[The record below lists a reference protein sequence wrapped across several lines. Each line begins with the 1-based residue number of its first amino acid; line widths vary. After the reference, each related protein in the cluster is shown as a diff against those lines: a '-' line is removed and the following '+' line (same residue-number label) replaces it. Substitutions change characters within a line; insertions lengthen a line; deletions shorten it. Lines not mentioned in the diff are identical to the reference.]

1 MELKEKLIEQLDKQ
15 ILAYIGNNTD
25 TMDRFMYRLEVYS
38 SFRNEL
44 DKNEYLIPQLNAMLN
59 CNDLL
64 VAIRTSVLRNT
75 NGVVDPSYDE
85 LVSNFVTELYLEQRT
100 KELISR
106 VEKEQQEIQ
115 SELQQKSPQEV
126 VDEAYRIS
134 TINEIV
140 NLIKSNYLNGQ
151 EIDALLTYP
160 NILGAIYDEWISGS
174 YTTSDEI
181 KYCLIKC
188 VELRYEDLKTE
199 AVKCDVNKEALEVWE
214 QMYDINGDLQFP
226 VYDETLDE
234 EAGEEFEP

>member
-1 MELKEKLIEQLDKQ
+1 MELKVKLIEQLDKQ
-15 ILAYIGNNTD
+15 ILDYIGKNTD

-44 DKNEYLIPQLNAMLN
+44 DKNEYLIPQLNAMLK

-85 LVSNFVTELYLEQRT
+85 LVGNFVTELYLEQRT

-134 TINEIV
+134 TVNEIV
-140 NLIKSNYLNGQ
+140 NLIKSNYFNGQ

-199 AVKCDVNKEALEVWE
+199 AVKCYVNKEALEVWE

>member
-15 ILAYIGNNTD
+15 ILDYIGKNTD

-44 DKNEYLIPQLNAMLN
+44 DKNEYLIPQLNAMLK

-85 LVSNFVTELYLEQRT
+85 LVGNFVTELYLEQRT

-134 TINEIV
+134 TINDIV
-140 NLIKSNYLNGQ
+140 NLIKSNYLNAQ

-160 NILGAIYDEWISGS
+160 NILGAIYDEWVSGS
-174 YTTSDEI
+174 YTSNEEL
-181 KYCLIKC
+181 KYGLIKC

-234 EAGEEFEP
+234 EAGEELEV

>member
-1 MELKEKLIEQLDKQ
+1 MELKEKLIEQLDKE

-115 SELQQKSPQEV
+115 NELQQKSPQEV

-140 NLIKSNYLNGQ
+140 NLLKSNYLNGQ

-160 NILGAIYDEWISGS
+160 NILGAIYDEWVSGS
-174 YTTSDEI
+174 YTNTDEI

-188 VELRYEDLKTE
+188 VELRYEDLKNET
-199 AVKCDVNKEALEVWE
+199 VTVDVNKEAFGIWE

-234 EAGEEFEP
+234 EVGEEFEP

>member
-1 MELKEKLIEQLDKQ
+1 MELKKKLIEQLDKQ

-75 NGVVDPSYDE
+75 NGVVDPTYDE

-199 AVKCDVNKEALEVWE
+199 DVKCDVNKEALEVWE

>member
-1 MELKEKLIEQLDKQ
+1 MELKEKVIERLDKA
-15 ILAYIGNNTD
+15 ILDYIGKNTD

-44 DKNEYLIPQLNAMLN
+44 DKNEYLIPQLKVLYG

-100 KELISR
+100 KELVSR

-115 SELQQKSPQEV
+115 SEIQEKSPQEV
-126 VDEAYRIS
+126 VDEAYRIT
-134 TINEIV
+134 TINDIV

-174 YTTSDEI
+174 YTSND
-181 KYCLIKC
+181 
-188 VELRYEDLKTE
+188 ELRYEDLKTVS
-199 AVKCDVNKEALEVWE
+199 VKVDVNKEALEVWE

-234 EAGEEFEP
+234 ETGEEFEP

>member
-15 ILAYIGNNTD
+15 ILDYIGKNTD

-75 NGVVDPSYDE
+75 NGIVDPSYDE
-85 LVSNFVTELYLEQRT
+85 LVSQFVTELYLEQRT

-115 SELQQKSPQEV
+115 SELQEKSPQEV
-126 VDEAYRIS
+126 VDEAYQIT
-134 TINEIV
+134 TINDIV
-140 NLIKSNYLNGQ
+140 NLIKSNYLNAQ

-160 NILGAIYDEWISGS
+160 NILGAIYDEWVSGS
-174 YTTSDEI
+174 YTSNEEL
-181 KYCLIKC
+181 KYGLIKC

>member
-15 ILAYIGNNTD
+15 ILDYIGKNTD
-25 TMDRFMYRLEVYS
+25 TMDRFMYRLEVYA

-44 DKNEYLIPQLNAMLN
+44 DKNEYLTPQLNAMLN

-85 LVSNFVTELYLEQRT
+85 LVSQFVTELYLEQRT

-115 SELQQKSPQEV
+115 SELQEKSPQEV
-126 VDEAYRIS
+126 VDEAYQIT
-134 TINEIV
+134 TINDIV
-140 NLIKSNYLNGQ
+140 NLIKSNYLNAQ

-160 NILGAIYDEWISGS
+160 NILGAIYDEWVSGS
-174 YTTSDEI
+174 YTSNEEL
-181 KYCLIKC
+181 KYGLIKC

-199 AVKCDVNKEALEVWE
+199 AVKCDVNKETLEVWE

-234 EAGEEFEP
+234 EAGEELEV

>member
-1 MELKEKLIEQLDKQ
+1 MELKVKLIEQLDKQ
-15 ILAYIGNNTD
+15 ILDYIGKNTD

-44 DKNEYLIPQLNAMLN
+44 DKNEYLIPQLNAMLK

-85 LVSNFVTELYLEQRT
+85 LVGNFVTELYLEQRT

-115 SELQQKSPQEV
+115 SELQQKSPQEFI
-126 VDEAYRIS
+126 DEAYRIS

-140 NLIKSNYLNGQ
+140 NLIKSNYLNRQ

>member
-1 MELKEKLIEQLDKQ
+1 MELKVKLIEQLDKQ
-15 ILAYIGNNTD
+15 ILDYIGKNTD

-44 DKNEYLIPQLNAMLN
+44 DKNEYLIPQLNAMLK

-85 LVSNFVTELYLEQRT
+85 LVGNFVTELYLEQRT

-134 TINEIV
+134 TVNEIV

>member
-15 ILAYIGNNTD
+15 ILDYIRKNTD

-44 DKNEYLIPQLNAMLN
+44 DKNEYLIPQLNAMLK

-85 LVSNFVTELYLEQRT
+85 LVSQFVTELYLEQRT

-115 SELQQKSPQEV
+115 SELQEKSPQEV

-134 TINEIV
+134 TINDIV
-140 NLIKSNYLNGQ
+140 NLIKSNYLNAQ

-160 NILGAIYDEWISGS
+160 NILGAIYDEWVSGS
-174 YTTSDEI
+174 YTSNEEL
-181 KYCLIKC
+181 KYGLIKC
-188 VELRYEDLKTE
+188 VELRYEDLKTK
-199 AVKCDVNKEALEVWE
+199 AVKCDVNKEALKVWE

-226 VYDETLDE
+226 VYDEALDE

>member
-1 MELKEKLIEQLDKQ
+1 MELKEKVIERLDKA
-15 ILAYIGNNTD
+15 ILDYIRKNTD

-38 SFRNEL
+38 SFRNVL
-44 DKNEYLIPQLNAMLN
+44 DKNEYLIPQLKVLYG

-115 SELQQKSPQEV
+115 SEIQEKSPQEV
-126 VDEAYRIS
+126 VDEAYRIT
-134 TINEIV
+134 TINDIV

-174 YTTSDEI
+174 YTSNDEL
-181 KYCLIKC
+181 KYSLIKC

-199 AVKCDVNKEALEVWE
+199 AVKVDVNKEALEVWE

-226 VYDETLDE
+226 VYDEVLDE

>member
-1 MELKEKLIEQLDKQ
+1 MELKEKVIERLDKA
-15 ILAYIGNNTD
+15 ILDYIRKNTD

-38 SFRNEL
+38 SFRNVL
-44 DKNEYLIPQLNAMLN
+44 DKNEYLIPQLKVLYG

-115 SELQQKSPQEV
+115 SEIQEKSPQEV
-126 VDEAYRIS
+126 VDEAYRIT
-134 TINEIV
+134 TINDIV

-174 YTTSDEI
+174 YTSNDEL
-181 KYCLIKC
+181 KYCLVDWGKDGKSI
-188 VELRYEDLKTE
+188 L
-199 AVKCDVNKEALEVWE
+199 VK
-214 QMYDINGDLQFP
+214 P
-226 VYDETLDE
+226 
-234 EAGEEFEP
+234 

>member
-15 ILAYIGNNTD
+15 ILDYIGKNTD

-75 NGVVDPSYDE
+75 NGIVDPSYDE
-85 LVSNFVTELYLEQRT
+85 LVSQFVTELYLEQRT

-115 SELQQKSPQEV
+115 SELQEKSPQEV
-126 VDEAYRIS
+126 VDEAYQIT
-134 TINEIV
+134 TINDIV
-140 NLIKSNYLNGQ
+140 NLIKSNYLNAQ

-160 NILGAIYDEWISGS
+160 NILGAIYDEWVSGS
-174 YTTSDEI
+174 YTSNEEL
-181 KYCLIKC
+181 KYGLIKC

-234 EAGEEFEP
+234 EAGEELEV

>member
-1 MELKEKLIEQLDKQ
+1 MELKEKVIERLDKA
-15 ILAYIGNNTD
+15 ILDYIRKNTD

-44 DKNEYLIPQLNAMLN
+44 DKNEYLIPQLKVLYG

-100 KELISR
+100 KELVSR

-115 SELQQKSPQEV
+115 SEIQEKSPQEV
-126 VDEAYRIS
+126 VDEAYRIT
-134 TINEIV
+134 TINDIV

-174 YTTSDEI
+174 YTSNDEL

-188 VELRYEDLKTE
+188 VELRYEDLKTVS
-199 AVKCDVNKEALEVWE
+199 VKVDVNKEALEVWE

-234 EAGEEFEP
+234 ETGEEFEP

>member
-44 DKNEYLIPQLNAMLN
+44 DKNDYLKPQLKVLYG

-75 NGVVDPSYDE
+75 NGVVDPTYDE
-85 LVSNFVTELYLEQRT
+85 LVSQFVTELYLEQRT

-106 VEKEQQEIQ
+106 VEKELQEIQ
-115 SELQQKSPQEV
+115 NELQGKTPQEI
-126 VDEAYRIS
+126 VDAAYRI
-134 TINEIV
+134 TTLNDIV
-140 NLIKSNYLNGQ
+140 NLLKSDYLNAQ
-151 EIDALLTYP
+151 ETDALLTYP

-174 YTTSDEI
+174 YTSNEEL
-181 KYCLIKC
+181 KCCLTKC

-199 AVKCDVNKEALEVWE
+199 IVKCDVNKEAFEVWE

-226 VYDETLDE
+226 VYDEILDE

>member
-75 NGVVDPSYDE
+75 NGIVDPSYDE

-115 SELQQKSPQEV
+115 SKLQQKSPQEV

-199 AVKCDVNKEALEVWE
+199 AVKVDVNQEALEVWE

-226 VYDETLDE
+226 VYDESLDE

>member
-15 ILAYIGNNTD
+15 ILDYIGKNTD

-44 DKNEYLIPQLNAMLN
+44 DKNEYLIPQLNAMLK

-85 LVSNFVTELYLEQRT
+85 LVSQFVTELYLEQRT

-115 SELQQKSPQEV
+115 SELQEKSPQEV

-134 TINEIV
+134 TINDIV

-160 NILGAIYDEWISGS
+160 NILEAIYDEWISGS

-199 AVKCDVNKEALEVWE
+199 VVKCDVNKEALDVWK

-234 EAGEEFEP
+234 EAGEELEP

>member
-1 MELKEKLIEQLDKQ
+1 MELKEKVIERLDKA
-15 ILAYIGNNTD
+15 ILDYIGKNTD

-44 DKNEYLIPQLNAMLN
+44 DKNEYLIPQLKVLYG

-115 SELQQKSPQEV
+115 SEIQEKSPQEV

-188 VELRYEDLKTE
+188 VELRYEDLKTD

-226 VYDETLDE
+226 VYDESLDD

>member
-1 MELKEKLIEQLDKQ
+1 MELKEKVIERLDKA
-15 ILAYIGNNTD
+15 ILDYIRKNTD

-38 SFRNEL
+38 SFRNVL
-44 DKNEYLIPQLNAMLN
+44 DKNEYLIPQLKVLYG

-85 LVSNFVTELYLEQRT
+85 LVSNFVTELYLEQRA

-115 SELQQKSPQEV
+115 SEIQEKSPQEV
-126 VDEAYRIS
+126 VDEAYRIT
-134 TINEIV
+134 TINDIV

-174 YTTSDEI
+174 YTSNDEL

-199 AVKCDVNKEALEVWE
+199 AVKVGVNKEALEVWE

-226 VYDETLDE
+226 VYDEALDE